1 MLRRP
6 MLLGLCRNAF
16 KNMSEKIFEVSRRVL
31 TKYLP
36 LWAKQTDRGLPP
48 EQSVADTSFVVP

>member
-1 MLRRP
+1 